1 MQSALRVLL
10 ILQCLGMFAS
20 ADVSDK
26 QLQEWMDASILTFAG
41 TIVKMGESNV
51 SGISSKDYPMIVRVE
66 KVESGDQQALK
77 KFGDL
82 GGKEITV
89 VVNPLFKGGPEL
101 KKGASAV
108 FFVDPLA
115 YEKNIAVIANAVAD
129 QITFQN
135 LGGGLSEAKK
145 RKAEAPLKAAVA
157 SADYIVTGA
166 VQKIRPLAKSKLN
179 QLRRL
184 DNGREIFS
192 EHSPQWKEAIVR
204 VDSVEKGDRSE
215 KMLIVVFPGT
225 DDRTWAKSPLF
236 HVGQTGIWLLHSGAT
251 QEHLGE
257 MLLTPEIFN
266 GMKINCYTAL
276 ASTDFQLGS
285 NLARVQEIINKP

>member
-10 ILQCLGMFAS
+10 MLQCLAVLAR
-20 ADVSDK
+20 ADISE
-26 QLQEWMDASILTFAG
+26 QELEKWVDDSTLVFKG
-41 TIVKMGESNV
+41 TIIRLGQTNV
-51 SGISSKDYPMIVRVE
+51 GSIEIKDAPMIVRVDR
-66 KVESGDQQALK
+66 VESGDQEALK
-77 KFGDL
+77 KFDYL
-82 GGKEITV
+82 AGKEITV
-89 VVNPLFKGGPEL
+89 VVSPLFKAGPEL
-101 KKGASAV
+101 KDGVSAV
-108 FFVDPLA
+108 FFVDPLV

-129 QITFQN
+129 QNTVQN
-135 LGGGLSEAKK
+135 LGDWLSEAKK

-166 VQKIRPLAKSKLN
+166 VQQIRPLAKSKLD

-184 DNGREIFS
+184 ENGREVFS

-236 HVGQTGIWLLHSGAT
+236 HVGQAGIWLLHSGAT

-266 GMKINCYTAL
+266 GRKINCYTAL